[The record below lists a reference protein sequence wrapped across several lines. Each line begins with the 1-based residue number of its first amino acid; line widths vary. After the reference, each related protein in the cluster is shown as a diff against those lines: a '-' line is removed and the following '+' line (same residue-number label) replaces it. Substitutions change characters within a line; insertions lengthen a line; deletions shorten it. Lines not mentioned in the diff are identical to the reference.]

1 MKMTQKVLAF
11 ARQTVNSLQRDR
23 IIGCK
28 FFKAPLYFE
37 FPHWSCIPETI
48 YLETIYLDKECRL
61 RTLRVN
67 ESLNTLNISG
77 IFGNQG
83 GIADLFVPF

>member
-1 MKMTQKVLAF
+1 MGIKHEIPLDINFSSRLRYISNFHTGAAF
-11 ARQTVNSLQRDR
+11 RR
-23 IIGCK
+23 
-28 FFKAPLYFE
+28 LY
-37 FPHWSCIPETI
+37 I
-48 YLETIYLDKECRL
+48 LETIYLDKECRL

>member
-1 MKMTQKVLAF
+1 M
-11 ARQTVNSLQRDR
+11 R
-23 IIGCK
+23 ILHSGHLCT
-28 FFKAPLYFE
+28 FNLL
-37 FPHWSCIPETI
+37 ETI
-48 YLETIYLDKECRL
+48 YLDLDKECRL

-67 ESLNTLNISG
+67 ESQNTLNIFG

>member
-1 MKMTQKVLAF
+1 MKMTQKVLVF
-11 ARQTVNSLQRDR
+11 ARQTVNFLQRDR

-48 YLETIYLDKECRL
+48 YLDKECRL

-67 ESLNTLNISG
+67 ESLNTLNIFG